1 MQFVD
6 TDVFYNYSL
15 SLLLKGMAANIK
27 PPFFVAKKRVPLLS
41 YLRYSV
47 AFVAQNS
54 CFLWCA
60 NVSLTFIILSV
71 SCCLCILRVILLRI
85 K

>member
-1 MQFVD
+1 M
-6 TDVFYNYSL
+6 
-15 SLLLKGMAANIK
+15 
-27 PPFFVAKKRVPLLS
+27 
-41 YLRYSV
+41 
-47 AFVAQNS
+47 AQNS

-60 NVSLTFIILSV
+60 NVSLTFSILSV